1 MNKPW
6 LILEKQGTAFAELD
20 PATQQEM
27 VRACSVMVK
36 AHALRLKAKLP
47 NHIDFEE
54 LLSAGSLGLMEA
66 LYKYDPASENRFE
79 TYADKRIKGAM
90 LDELRKMDWLSR
102 GMRQKIK
109 KLESAMQIWEAK
121 HGAMPSHEQLASIT
135 GYPLREVARCME
147 ALENQFCL
155 DIDAIE
161 DTTRFHL
168 SSDPFTQPFN
178 QAAQHEIIDKLG
190 RLIEQ
195 LPHKEALVLSLYY
208 TEELNMREI
217 AQVLEV
223 TEGRV
228 SQLHSQAIKKLREK
242 FSTAYG
248 SIA

>member
-6 LILEKQGTAFAELD
+6 RILEQQGMTFAELD
-20 PATQQEM
+20 PATQQDM

-47 NHIDFEE
+47 SHIDMEE

-66 LYKYDPASENRFE
+66 LYKYDPTAENRFE
-79 TYADKRIKGAM
+79 TYAEKRIKGAM

-109 KLESAMQIWEAK
+109 KLESAMQAWESK
-121 HGAMPSHEQLASIT
+121 HGSMPSQEQLAALT
-135 GYPLREVARCME
+135 GFSRDEISRCME

-161 DTTRFHL
+161 ETTRFHL
-168 SSDPFTQPFN
+168 SGDSFSQPFS
-178 QAAQHEIIDKLG
+178 QTAHQEIIDKLG

-195 LPHKEALVLSLYY
+195 LPSKEALVLSLYY

-217 AQVLEV
+217 AQVLGV

-228 SQLHSQAIKKLREK
+228 SQLHSQAIKKLRKK